1 VSSELQYR
9 KKMFP
14 EVNNITCRKPE
25 IY

>member
-1 VSSELQYR
+1 
-9 KKMFP
+9 MFP